1 MSVRA
6 PLRERLKDPGYTP
19 GSRDVSELF
28 TLLAD
33 DDEDTV
39 ERATRALRR
48 FGLAAATRAMG
59 ELERAQPPV
68 RARLVAVVG
77 HVARDVPEA
86 NEARA
91 FLVRCLTDADA
102 KSRRNAVNALGHV
115 AHPASEEALLAY
127 WKRESRVDHRRS
139 VARALGQVGG
149 DASRELLR
157 AVETDDAELRRLIS
171 QALVKLDRG
180 RARTE
185 RSEIDATARARGAIP
200 LVLWCRAGLE
210 PICVDELGRSWNARA
225 RGEGRVEATL
235 SGALKDVFR
244 ARTMSEFGVM
254 LPIER
259 CAKGEEV
266 TDVVARAVTAGF
278 ARDVWATFTRGAR
291 RYRIEWTRGGHRR
304 ADTWRCVE
312 AIAKRDAS
320 LVNDPKESL
329 WELVVDERSDG
340 AVSVVMVP
348 RGLEDPRF
356 FYRKRMVPASSQPT
370 LAAALA
376 HVAGARSDDVVF
388 DPFVGAG
395 MELCERHLVGPY
407 RALIGRDRDPEAL
420 AMAREN
426 LDAVGAKNVELRA
439 GDGRDVWPAGVTLA
453 ITNPPF
459 GSRTGFGEDIVGLLK
474 DVLFRASRTMERGGR
489 LVWVSPFP
497 TRLNEATRDC
507 GLRLM
512 LTRSVDLGGFRGEIQ
527 RFER

>member
-6 PLRERLKDPGYTP
+6 PLRERLRDPGYTP
-19 GSRDVSELF
+19 GSRDVGELF
-28 TLLAD
+28 TLLA

-48 FGLAAATRAMG
+48 FGLAAAGRAMG
-59 ELERAQPPV
+59 EFERAEPPL

-77 HVARDVPEA
+77 HAARDAPEA
-86 NEARA
+86 NEARE
-91 FLVRCLTDADA
+91 FLVRCLADADA
-102 KSRRNAVNALGHV
+102 KSRRNAANALGHV
-115 AHPASEEALLAY
+115 AHPESEEALIAY
-127 WKRESRVDHRRS
+127 WKREARVDHRRS
-139 VARALGQVGG
+139 VARSLGQVGG

-157 AVETDDAELRRLIS
+157 GVETDDPELRRLVS

-185 RSEIDATARARGAIP
+185 RSEIDATARARVAIP
-200 LVLWCRAGLE
+200 LLLWCRAGLE
-210 PICVDELGRSWNARA
+210 SICADELGRPWNARV

-235 SGALKDVFR
+235 TGSLGHVFR
-244 ARTMSEFGVM
+244 ARTMSQFGVM
-254 LPIER
+254 LPVER
-259 CAKGEEV
+259 VTKGEDV
-266 TDVVARAVTAGF
+266 TEAVARAVTSGF
-278 ARDVWATFTRGAR
+278 ARDVWTTFTRGAR
-291 RYRIEWTRGGHRR
+291 RYRIEWTHGGHRR

-320 LVNDPKESL
+320 LTNDPKETL
-329 WELVVDERSDG
+329 WELVVGERGDASV
-340 AVSVVMVP
+340 AVVMVP
-348 RGLEDPRF
+348 RGLDDPRF
-356 FYRKRMVPASSQPT
+356 SYRKRTVPASSQPT

-376 HVAGARSDDVVF
+376 RVAGVRGDDVVF

-395 MELCERHLVGPY
+395 MELCERHLAGQY
-407 RALIGRDRDPEAL
+407 RAMIGRDRDPEAL

-426 LDAVGAKNVELRA
+426 LDAVGAKDVDLRE
-439 GDGRDVWPAGVTLA
+439 GDARDAWPAGVTLV

-474 DVLFRASRTMERGGR
+474 AVLIRASRALPRRGR

-497 TRLNEATRDC
+497 ERLGDIARDC
-507 GLRLM
+507 GLHKTLSRP
-512 LTRSVDLGGFRGEIQ
+512 VDLGGFGGAVE